1 MTWRVR
7 NQNSSAAAME
17 FSAEQLKQMLQSG
30 LMGEQQQFLPPGQS
44 EDGPW
49 LSAFQALIQLNNEP
63 NSSDDAASRDK
74 GTKTHGAGRSRSVA
88 SSSTQEGSSTQRGGR
103 QKKVQSRKPRESRT
117 TATPKQQRVPS
128 EKRSATGKGRST
140 DDDPTPVTSTGEATP
155 VTSTGEATSESS
167 AVATGTT
174 APAVAP
180 VPTQRRVSE
189 PAGASL
195 SGASAG
201 SGAGSA
207 TLRRSE
213 RRLWA
218 AEDEEDELEIT
229 PMIDMTFL
237 LLIFFMV
244 TSSVTAMATLE
255 LPNSRTGRSEKTE
268 ERVVLVVDFPAPL
281 SDAER
286 TPMTGSRFIK
296 LADARLYF
304 QNEPE
309 RVFPASQIDSELK
322 KSFQEKPGSRFVL
335 QANRKMP
342 VGVVRQ
348 LIKSAAQAGA
358 AETLVGVSMPR

>member
-7 NQNSSAAAME
+7 NQNSSADAME

-30 LMGEQQQFLPPGQS
+30 LMGEQQQFLPSGQP

-63 NSSDDAASRDK
+63 NSSDGAASRAE
-74 GTKTHGAGRSRSVA
+74 GTKAHGAGQSRPAASSPTQE
-88 SSSTQEGSSTQRGGR
+88 SSSTQWGVR

-117 TATPKQQRVPS
+117 TARPKQQRVPS

-140 DDDPTPVTSTGEATP
+140 DDDPTPVTSTGK
-155 VTSTGEATSESS
+155 ATSESS
-167 AVATGTT
+167 AAATGT
-174 APAVAP
+174 AASAVTP
-180 VPTQRRVSE
+180 VPTQRRTSE

-195 SGASAG
+195 NFVSAG
-201 SGAGSA
+201 NGPGGGAGSA